1 MSSKFTRKKVSVQA
15 GKPFWRG
22 HYTLRTNATSY
33 TEGGS
38 GVPSN
43 RLRRRWPSIR
53 LRGIPMD
60 YSNRGLQNSPL
71 IAHPSCSCRTPAEL
85 HRLSQAACDAKALYA
100 LATATSGVNC
110 DLGSRDALMENEYDL
125 VVGETAPPIPIRSS
139 DGIGGGGSVLV
150 AARLLELDLYLLHGR
165 ASALDAINCDL
176 SRQRR
181 LKAHR

>member
-1 MSSKFTRKKVSVQA
+1 MSVSVTRKKVSVQA
-15 GKPFWRG
+15 GKPFGGG

-43 RLRRRWPSIR
+43 RPRRRWPSIR
-53 LRGIPMD
+53 LRGMD
-60 YSNRGLQNSPL
+60 YINRRLQNSPL

-110 DLGSRDALMENEYDL
+110 DLGSGDALMENEYDL
-125 VVGETAPPIPIRSS
+125 VVGETAPPLPIRSS